1 MKKNIDRSTI
11 EQLKLELQEAIQNVL
26 TCMLP
31 VEDEAKIISRA
42 MAYIVTSHNSFEE
55 QYYRIKEYL
64 LIMESLQERCL
75 EYKPLEPP
83 VNANIVTPQF
93 PQKQFPF

>member
-11 EQLKLELQEAIQNVL
+11 EQLKLQLQEAIQNVL
-26 TCMLP
+26 TCTLP

-64 LIMESLQERCL
+64 LIMDAL
-75 EYKPLEPP
+75 YKKYFENEPLEIPA
-83 VNANIVTPQF
+83 NAQIATPIF